1 MNALED
7 LGYDLDD
14 LDEIRDSC
22 IPWEDNFDEVAFQ
35 VLGHGGWGYSS
46 AVHENPNW
54 KPDSGTPESV
64 MAARYAHFYYFFWNI
79 QICMLITLILTFK
92 GQQL

>member
-1 MNALED
+1 MNALEE

-14 LDEIRDSC
+14 LEEIRDSC

-46 AVHENPNW
+46 ASHVNPNW

-64 MAARYAHFYYFFWNI
+64 TAARYAHFYYFFRI
-79 QICMLITLILTFK
+79 SK
-92 GQQL
+92 DVD

>member
-1 MNALED
+1 MNALEE

-14 LDEIRDSC
+14 MEEIRDSC

-46 AVHENPNW
+46 ASHV

-64 MAARYAHFYYFFWNI
+64 LAARYAHFYISKNFQI
-79 QICMLITLILTFK
+79 QHSRDLENSLRVGIR
-92 GQQL
+92 GP